1 MEYTT
6 KIIENIFSEIIFCQN
21 NRIDRTEKVDISR
34 KYELNYLYALVLF
47 LHQIDKLKDNLFS
60 IKNNLFE
67 LSIYTEDLYPFD
79 FLCEDLGLERRLE
92 VGIST
97 VYTFHESSE
106 QVELFLEILSEKI
119 IVKEKAIEDRLF
131 GFLKKDQFL
140 SKSEAAHY
148 KHLSKEFFPLK
159 VNKLSVENG
168 DWLNEIVAAYKSDQ
182 RNIKAKVVDKKFI
195 QKYISYCDYFEQILS
210 DSGEF
215 LVFSIHFIAKNL
227 KNYNKISLGSIK
239 QQFLNY
245 LRGYK
250 RLSLI
255 AGYMGYWELDSNNQL
270 AFRIYFIVP
279 NTGIEALEWQKDIIY
294 YWENIF
300 FRIYLNKNNLQGTN
314 LTFNANIMDLLL
326 SHKKFK
332 CKSIVVSRRRKGMTK
347 DFCQT
352 VVAYIVLSE
361 LYFNP
366 HQLQIWLHT
375 LVDFDTN
382 QDQSSIIDITSKNKI
397 SKVFRGHFKNNSCNP

>member
-1 MEYTT
+1 MEYSRQ
-6 KIIENIFSEIIFCQN
+6 IIKNVFSELIFSQN
-21 NRIDRTEKVDISR
+21 NRIDRTEKVDINR
-34 KYELNYLYALVLF
+34 KYQLEYLYTLVLF
-47 LHQIDKLKDNLFS
+47 LHEVDKLKDSLFS
-60 IKNNLFE
+60 IKNNLFQ
-67 LSIYTEDLYPFD
+67 LSIYIDDLYPFD
-79 FLCEDLGLERRLE
+79 FLCEDLGLERKLE

-106 QVELFLEILSEKI
+106 QVELFLEILGKKI
-119 IVKEKAIEDRLF
+119 IEREKVVEDRLS
-131 GFLKKDQFL
+131 GLMKKDQFL
-140 SKSEAAHY
+140 SNSEVAHY
-148 KHLSKEFFPLK
+148 NHLSKEFFPLK
-159 VNKLSVENG
+159 RNKLSVEDT

-182 RNIKAKVVDKKFI
+182 RNIKAKIVDKKLV
-195 QKYISYCDYFEQILS
+195 QKYISYCDYFEKIIS
-210 DSGEF
+210 DSGES
-215 LVFSIHFIAKNL
+215 LVFSINFRAENL
-227 KNYNKISLGSIK
+227 KNFNKISLGSIK

-300 FRIYLNKNNLQGTN
+300 FRIYLIKNNLQETN

-332 CKSIVVSRRRKGMTK
+332 CKSIVVSSRTKIMIK
-347 DFCQT
+347 DFCQN

-375 LVDFDTN
+375 LVDFDTD

-397 SKVFRGHFKNNSCNP
+397 SKVFRGHIKK